1 LLPNKFEVLL
11 APNPVPEDAPK
22 PDGVGLDVP
31 NRPVVDAEVDCD
43 PNRLFVGLFPN
54 KPVLPSPLVCVLPKG
69 VEDELAAPKGL
80 LLVVPKPVLVFVP
93 KPPKLLAPK
102 VPVPP
107 VPFPNLRPAA

>member
-1 LLPNKFEVLL
+1 M

-22 PDGVGLDVP
+22 PDVVGLAVP

-43 PNRLFVGLFPN
+43 PKRLFVGLFPN

-69 VEDELAAPKGL
+69 VEDELVAPKRL

-102 VPVPP
+102 APVPP

>member
-1 LLPNKFEVLL
+1 MLL
-11 APNPVPEDAPK
+11 APKPVPEDAPN
-22 PDGVGLDVP
+22 PDVVGLDVP

-43 PNRLFVGLFPN
+43 PKRLFVGLFPN
-54 KPVLPSPLVCVLPKG
+54 KPVPSPLVCVLPKG
-69 VEDELAAPKGL
+69 VDAELAAPKGL
-80 LLVVPKPVLVFVP
+80 LLVVPNPVLVFVP